1 MSDAPYTLEDLR
13 YLMQTLRD
21 PERGCPWDLRQ
32 RFDTIVPHTIEEAY
46 EVADA
51 IERGA
56 WQELPGELGDLLFQV
71 VFYAQLGQETQQF
84 DLDSIVDGLTGK
96 MVRRH
101 PHVFVDGTLYG
112 RKRGANEAPATDAIN
127 QRWEALKQ
135 EERDARQATSLLD
148 DVPLGLPA
156 LTRAGKLS
164 KRAARGGFDWPT
176 HHGALDKVREELA
189 EVEEAIQRQHADS
202 IEDELGDVLFSVVNL
217 ARKLGVDPEQALR
230 RTNGKFERRFRS
242 VEAAVRADNGQMEE
256 TSLDVM
262 EAHWQAAKAQESSS

>member
-21 PERGCPWDLRQ
+21 PEQGCPWDLRQ

-51 IERGA
+51 IEREA

-71 VFYAQLGQETQQF
+71 VFYAQLGQEAQQF
-84 DLDSIVDGLTGK
+84 NLDSIVDGLTGK

-112 RKRGANEAPATDAIN
+112 RKRGAGDDPASDAIN

-135 EERDARQATSLLD
+135 EERDSRQATSLLD
-148 DVPLGLPA
+148 DVPIGLPA

-164 KRAARGGFDWPT
+164 KRAARSGFDWPT

-189 EVEEAIQRQHADS
+189 EVEEAIVRQHADS

-242 VEAAVRADNGQMEE
+242 VEAAVMADNGRMEE
-256 TSLDVM
+256 TSLEVM
-262 EAHWQAAKAQESSS
+262 EAHWQAAKAQESSD